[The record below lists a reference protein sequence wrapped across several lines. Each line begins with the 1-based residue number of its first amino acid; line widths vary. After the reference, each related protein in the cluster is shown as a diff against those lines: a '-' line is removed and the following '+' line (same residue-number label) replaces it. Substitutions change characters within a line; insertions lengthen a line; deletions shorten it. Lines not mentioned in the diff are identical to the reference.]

1 MSDVSP
7 LNPLKAALR
16 SLVEWL
22 RSQNVEGLVIGGVAA
37 SLLGRPRTTRD
48 VDAMIWLSDADLD
61 GFFQAAKDHGLE
73 PRIEDSLA
81 FARQSRVLLMHHAD
95 SGINVDVSLG
105 ALPFERDA
113 IDRVRTV
120 ALGDVS
126 VPLPSVEDLIV
137 MKAVA
142 HRPRDAGDI
151 EGLLDTHREIDRQ
164 YIRKMVGEFA
174 EALECPELLSDL
186 EALFT
191 RMPEEDI

>member
-7 LNPLKAALR
+7 LNPLEAAIR
-16 SLVEWL
+16 SLVDWL
-22 RSQNVEGLVIGGVAA
+22 TSQNVEGLVIGGVAA

-48 VDAMIWLSDADLD
+48 VDAMIWLSDADLE
-61 GFFQAAKDHGLE
+61 GFFQAGRDHGLE
-73 PRIEDSLA
+73 PRIKDSLT

-95 SGINVDVSLG
+95 SGIDVDVALG
-105 ALPFERDA
+105 ALPFEREA

-151 EGLLDTHREIDRQ
+151 EGLLDAHREIDRQ
-164 YIRKMVGEFA
+164 RVRKLVGEFA
-174 EALECPELLSDL
+174 DALECPELLSDL
-186 EALFT
+186 ETLFS
-191 RMPEEDI
+191 RMPEGDI